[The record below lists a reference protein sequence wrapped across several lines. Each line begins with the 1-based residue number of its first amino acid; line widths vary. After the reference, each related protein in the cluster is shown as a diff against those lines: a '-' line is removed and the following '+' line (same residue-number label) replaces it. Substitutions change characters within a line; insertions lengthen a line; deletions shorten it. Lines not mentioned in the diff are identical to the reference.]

1 MIARNLG
8 KIVLFLL
15 FPMFLFGDIEF
26 TQKVI
31 KQKALLNETIKVVLE
46 LKVPNDLNIDQI
58 SFDRYE
64 TFDFWIEE
72 LTNKNIIKSEN
83 ETIYIYE
90 YLLDAKD
97 IGEFTLPT
105 QTIEITSE
113 EIRNF
118 RKWKKIYSNKED
130 ITILP
135 LVENQAIQGDY
146 EIITKVNKT
155 KIKANESINL
165 SLNIK
170 GKGNIKDINPFDLS
184 LDEQTIYKDKVIINK
199 EFIEDSYQGEFIQ
212 NFLIIADKS
221 FTIPSFSF
229 EYFDTSKKAVKKIST
244 EPIYV
249 EVEELPVFEK
259 EDLSLKY
266 IFAFVGFLI
275 GLSVFSLYK
284 YLKKY
289 YRKANS
295 PLFINIKKAKSDKE
309 LYELLIKHSN
319 NGDFKDNI
327 KLLEENI
334 YFNKKNKINKKTI
347 IENLKYN
354 FSKIK

>member
-15 FPMFLFGDIEF
+15 FPIFLFADIEF
-26 TQKVI
+26 TQRI
-31 KQKALLNETIKVVLE
+31 SKQKALLNETVKVVLE

-72 LTNKNIIKSEN
+72 LTSKNIIKTLN

-105 QTIEITSE
+105 QTIEITSQ

-135 LVENQAIQGDY
+135 LIENQAIQGEY
-146 EIITKVNKT
+146 EIASNANKT

-184 LDEQTIYKDKVIINK
+184 LDEQTIYKDKAIINK
-199 EFIEDSYQGEFIQ
+199 EFLEDSYEGEFIQ

-229 EYFDTSKKAVKKIST
+229 EYFDTNKKAVKKIST
-244 EPIYV
+244 EPIYI
-249 EVEELPVFEK
+249 EVEEVAIFEK

-266 IFAFVGFLI
+266 IFALVGFFL
-275 GLSVFSLYK
+275 GLVVFSLYK
-284 YLKKY
+284 YLNKY
-289 YRKANS
+289 YKKVNS

-309 LYELLIKHSN
+309 LYELLIKHSSTL
-319 NGDFKDNI
+319 DVKDTI

-334 YFNKKNKINKKTI
+334 YSNKKNKINKK
-347 IENLKYN
+347 ELFKLLDE
-354 FSKIK
+354 SK